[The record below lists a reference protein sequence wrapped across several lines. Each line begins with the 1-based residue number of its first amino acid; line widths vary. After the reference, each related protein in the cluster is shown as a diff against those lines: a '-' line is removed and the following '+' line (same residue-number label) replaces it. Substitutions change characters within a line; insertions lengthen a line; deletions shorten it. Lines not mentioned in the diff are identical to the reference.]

1 MFKKFF
7 LFLTEFIKLTAIALL
22 IIVPVR
28 YFLIQPFYVKGT
40 SMEPNFHN
48 YEYLIIDE
56 LSYRF
61 HTPQRGEI
69 VVFRYPRDPQEH
81 FIKRVIGLPGE
92 TVQIKNGAV
101 YVFNNENPDGLLLK
115 EPYLAPGEATIANNE
130 NKITLKDNEY
140 FVLGD
145 NRKASQ
151 DSRFFGSVN
160 KSFITGRV
168 WLRGFPINEVKIFTN
183 NNLPKY

>member
-1 MFKKFF
+1 MFKKIF
-7 LFLTEFIKLTAIALL
+7 LFLRELIKLAAIALV

-61 HTPQRGEI
+61 HTPQRGEVI
-69 VVFRYPRDPQEH
+69 VFRYPRDPQEH

-92 TVQIKNGAV
+92 SVQIKNGSV
-101 YVFNNENPDGLLLK
+101 YVFNAQHPDGFLLN
-115 EPYLAPGEATIANNE
+115 EIYLPAQEITQANSE
-130 NKITLKDNEY
+130 NKITLKADEY

-151 DSRFFGSVN
+151 DSRFFGAVN
-160 KSFITGRV
+160 RSFITGRV
-168 WLRGFPINEVKIFTN
+168 CFRGLPLSEIKIFTD

>member
-7 LFLTEFIKLTAIALL
+7 LFFTELIKLAAIALL

-61 HTPQRGEI
+61 NQPQRGEI

-92 TVQIKNGAV
+92 SVEVKNGSV
-101 YVFNNENPDGLLLK
+101 YVYNDEHPGGFVLK
-115 EPYLAPGEATIANNE
+115 EDYLSSGEITTANNE
-130 NKITLKDNEY
+130 NRVTLNDGEY

-151 DSRFFGSVN
+151 DSRFFGAVN
-160 KSFITGRV
+160 KSFITGKV
-168 WLRGFPINEVKIFTN
+168 WLRGLPINEAKIFTK

>member
-1 MFKKFF
+1 MFKKAF
-7 LFLTEFIKLTAIALL
+7 LFLLEFVKLSAIALL
-22 IIVPVR
+22 IIIPVR
-28 YFLIQPFYVKGT
+28 YFLIQPFYVKGA
-40 SMEPNFHN
+40 SMTPTFHD

-61 HTPQRGEI
+61 DEPKRGEV
-69 VVFRYPRDPQEH
+69 VVFRYPKDPQEH

-92 TVQIKNGAV
+92 EVQIKNGAV
-101 YVFNNENPDGLLLK
+101 YIYNQDNPDGLILN
-115 EPYLAPGEATIANNE
+115 EPYLAAGEVTTANNE
-130 NKITLKDNEY
+130 NKILLKDREY

-151 DSRFFGSVN
+151 DSRIFGPVN
-160 KSFITGRV
+160 RSFITGKV
-168 WLRGFPINEVKIFTN
+168 WLRGFPISKAQVFNE

>member
-1 MFKKFF
+1 MFKKAF
-7 LFLTEFIKLTAIALL
+7 LFVRELIKLAAIALV

-56 LSYRF
+56 LSYNF
-61 HTPQRGEI
+61 QTPQRGEV

-92 TVQIKNGAV
+92 EVQVKNNHV
-101 YVFNNENPDGLLLK
+101 YIYNTAHPDGFILN
-115 EPYLAPGEATIANNE
+115 ETYLDPSVITVANNE
-130 NKITLKDNEY
+130 NKVELKDDEY

-145 NRKASQ
+145 NRSASQ
-151 DSRFFGSVN
+151 DSRFFGAVN

-168 WLRGFPINEVKIFTN
+168 WFRGLPINKATLFTK